1 MRNKQPKDKENNAF
15 FNLLNFIADPV
26 LIVDDK
32 GYLLLVN
39 NATEA
44 LAGLSSKDLI
54 GKSLSELKRLDEKS
68 KVLLFENQKRR
79 LAGVF
84 VEPYE
89 ITFKGEN
96 GESRYAEVTAKK
108 VSYNGKTAFLG
119 LLRDI
124 TRRKQ
129 NETRLKEYSEKMELL
144 VDEKVREIKES
155 NKKLKGIFDSS
166 PYSITEVDLKG
177 KILECNKMALE
188 QQGLSSKDELV
199 GKNCFELVSPKDRQK
214 AKRNFRQALK
224 TGGLKRVEL
233 TITNKK
239 GDTFVVSLSAKLMK
253 DASGKPKSF
262 VTITKNITE
271 RKQMELKLRE
281 AEKRYHALFGKA
293 PLGILLIDKTGTAIE
308 FNKQAHSQLGY
319 SREEFA
325 KLAVSDYAT
334 FETPEETRARMKK
347 VLRDGKDEFETKHRT
362 KNGEIKD
369 VINTVQ
375 VIELAGKKFFHMI
388 TQDITEKKK
397 IENELKMER
406 DKLEAVT
413 ENIGAGL
420 VIISKDYRI
429 LWVNNYLRQVNP
441 SCEGKA
447 CYSTFNKLNAVCP
460 DCGVRKVFENGVSLD
475 RHEYAFTGIQGNP
488 MWAELIATPLK
499 DKDGN
504 IIAALELSVD
514 ITEKKLLQKKL
525 KEYSAK
531 LEQLIAERTEQLEQT
546 QAKLVTSERLAAI
559 GELAAMVG
567 HDLRN
572 PLTGIMGAAY
582 YLKTKHSVELGA
594 KGTEM
599 LETMENSINYANKIV
614 NDLLE
619 YSRDLK
625 LELTETTPKK
635 LLKTTLSLIEVP
647 DKIKIVDAT
656 ENKPTVKVDAEKM
669 RRVLVNIIKNAFD
682 AMPEGGTLTVE
693 SREVKGKLEIT
704 FKDTG
709 IGMSEETLSK
719 LEGDVPLFTTKA
731 KGMGFGLPI
740 CRRIAEAHSGRIY
753 VKSKIGKGTT
763 VTLTVPVKHKPLDAV
778 EELLIFNG
786 LMLEDVTAGQK
797 RNNRKTNF

>member
-44 LAGLSSKDLI
+44 MAGLSSKELI

-68 KVLLFENQKRR
+68 KALLFENQKRR
-79 LAGVF
+79 IAGAS

-89 ITFKGEN
+89 ITFKGKN
-96 GESRYAEVTAKK
+96 GEVRYAEVTAKK

-124 TRRKQ
+124 TLRKQ
-129 NETRLKEYSEKMELL
+129 TETRLKEYSEKMEML

-155 NKKLKGIFDSS
+155 NEKLKGIFDSS
-166 PYSITEVDLKG
+166 PYAITEVDLKG
-177 KILECNKMALE
+177 KFLECNKKALE
-188 QQGLSSKDELV
+188 QHGCLSKDELV
-199 GKNCFELVSPKDRQK
+199 GKSCFELVSPKDRQK
-214 AKRNFRQALK
+214 AKRNFRKALK

-281 AEKRYHALFGKA
+281 AEKRYHALFDKA

-308 FNKQAHSQLGY
+308 FNKQAHHQLGY
-319 SREEFA
+319 TRNEFA
-325 KLAVSDYAT
+325 KLTVSDYAT

-362 KNGEIKD
+362 KNGEIRD

-429 LWVNNYLRQVNP
+429 LWVNSYLKQVNP
-441 SCEGKA
+441 DCEGKK
-447 CYSTFNKLNAVCP
+447 CYSTFNKLNTVCP
-460 DCGVRKVFENGVSLD
+460 DCGVRKVFEDSVSLD
-475 RHEYAFTGIQGNP
+475 RYEYAFKGINGNP

-582 YLKTKHSVELGA
+582 YLKTKHSAELGA

-682 AMPEGGTLTVE
+682 AMLEGGTLTVE
-693 SREVKGKLEIT
+693 SREVKGKLKIT

-740 CRRIAEAHSGRIY
+740 CRRIAEAHGGRIS